1 MTCPVNHIVKSIRLF
16 LYHCARV
23 RILAEVKGYSV
34 VTFLALEVEVTASE
48 CKIVYIAHEWSVMN
62 LKLPGTK

>member
-1 MTCPVNHIVKSIRLF
+1 MTCPLNHIVKSIRLF

-48 CKIVYIAHEWSVMN
+48 CKIVYIASEIR
-62 LKLPGTK
+62 LRP